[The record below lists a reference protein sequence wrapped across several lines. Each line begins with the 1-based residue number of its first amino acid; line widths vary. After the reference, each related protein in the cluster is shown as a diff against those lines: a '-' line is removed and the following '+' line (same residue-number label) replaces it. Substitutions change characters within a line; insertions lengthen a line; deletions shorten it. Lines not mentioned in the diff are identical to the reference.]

1 MSISTFQMVNEIDF
15 LSRSYQRNK
24 EEMAH
29 LSRVCVKIQ
38 NTPVNQFAFQI
49 IEYAKLAF
57 CLEDDFFDTFF
68 VQ

>member
-15 LSRSYQRNK
+15 LSRSYQRNE

-38 NTPVNQFAFQI
+38 NTPMDQFAFQI
-49 IEYAKLAF
+49 IEYAKLAVLF
-57 CLEDDFFDTFF
+57 RR
-68 VQ
+68 